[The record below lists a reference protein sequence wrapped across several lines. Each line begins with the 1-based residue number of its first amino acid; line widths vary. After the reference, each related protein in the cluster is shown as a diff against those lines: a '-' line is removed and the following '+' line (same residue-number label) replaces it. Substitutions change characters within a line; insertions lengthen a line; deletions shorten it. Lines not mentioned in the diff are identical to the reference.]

1 MESGQK
7 MKEVNPR
14 LTSSSGAKSI
24 GFCLYLIQNVSSVFF
39 FPQGLVWSTRPNDV
53 ETQIIMRSRQIMQN
67 LEEET
72 GINSGWI
79 NNGGLFC
86 ATTKERLDEFKRMH
100 TVRIHGILYFACSS
114 VH

>member
-1 MESGQK
+1 M
-7 MKEVNPR
+7 
-14 LTSSSGAKSI
+14 
-24 GFCLYLIQNVSSVFF
+24 YLLFTNVVSSLE
-39 FPQGLVWSTRPNDV
+39 GLVWSTRPNDV
-53 ETQIIMRSRQIMQN
+53 ETQIIMRSRQIMKN

-100 TVRIHGILYFACSS
+100 TVRIEHRLYQNNDNN
-114 VH
+114 

>member
-1 MESGQK
+1 MNSLE
-7 MKEVNPR
+7 
-14 LTSSSGAKSI
+14 
-24 GFCLYLIQNVSSVFF
+24 
-39 FPQGLVWSTRPNDV
+39 GLVWSTRPNDV
-53 ETQIIMRSRQIMQN
+53 ETQIIMRSRQIMKN

-100 TVRIHGILYFACSS
+100 TVRIEHRLYQNNDNTVNSFLIHRILTTFKMLSHCIFVIAAGQGL
-114 VH
+114 